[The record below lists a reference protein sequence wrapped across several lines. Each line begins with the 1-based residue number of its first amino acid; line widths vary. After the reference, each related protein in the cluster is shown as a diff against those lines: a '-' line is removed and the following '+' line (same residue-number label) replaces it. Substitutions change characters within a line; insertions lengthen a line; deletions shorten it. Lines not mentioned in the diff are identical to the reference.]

1 MQFRGIFMRIIKA
14 DIISRE
20 VPRLAVEANYFLGS
34 DMRNALQKGL
44 DEEKSEVGKEIF
56 QQLINNANIA
66 AKEKM
71 PICQDTGFA
80 VVFIDIGN
88 EVHIDGDIY
97 DAVNKGISQGY
108 KDGYLRKSIVENPFD
123 RVNTGNN
130 TPAVVHLRFVPGDKV
145 KIIVAPKGGGSE
157 NMSKI
162 NMLKPADGIEGVVD
176 FVLNTVD
183 QAGANPCPPIIVG
196 VGIGGTFEKAALLA
210 KRSLLR
216 PINDRNSDEKI
227 AELEDE
233 LLKKV
238 NQLGIGPLGLGGIK
252 TALSVKIEIFPC
264 HIASLPVAVNLN
276 CHAARHKE
284 CII

>member
-14 DIISRE
+14 DIISKE
-20 VPRLAVEANYFLGS
+20 VARLAVEANYFLGS

-108 KDGYLRKSIVENPFD
+108 KD
-123 RVNTGNN
+123 
-130 TPAVVHLRFVPGDKV
+130 
-145 KIIVAPKGGGSE
+145 
-157 NMSKI
+157 
-162 NMLKPADGIEGVVD
+162 
-176 FVLNTVD
+176 
-183 QAGANPCPPIIVG
+183 
-196 VGIGGTFEKAALLA
+196 
-210 KRSLLR
+210 
-216 PINDRNSDEKI
+216 
-227 AELEDE
+227 
-233 LLKKV
+233 
-238 NQLGIGPLGLGGIK
+238 
-252 TALSVKIEIFPC
+252 
-264 HIASLPVAVNLN
+264 
-276 CHAARHKE
+276 
-284 CII
+284 